1 MKEQEDNAR
10 QREDDEFRKNVEYQK
25 LNALFE
31 QKLTMTES
39 DLKEY
44 KAKWAQKEADLREI
58 NKELMLSKK
67 EVLSYSDKL
76 RVMER
81 EHSEEI
87 AKVKQEHETKLQE
100 LSE

>member
-1 MKEQEDNAR
+1 
-10 QREDDEFRKNVEYQK
+10 
-25 LNALFE
+25 
-31 QKLTMTES
+31 MTES

-76 RVMER
+76 RLMER

-87 AKVKQEHETKLQE
+87 TKVKQEYETKLQE
-100 LSE
+100 LSV